1 MIIAPVKYFYPC
13 QKQGFI
19 FILFYGMMYLFRK
32 SLGSDEVDF
41 KEDGFMLT
49 LALVVVAFVIVQA
62 MFFLVRAIKRARQ
75 LGIEKSTIKSTIVSS
90 GLFTVAPAIGIVA
103 TVLTLAA
110 GLGYVLPW
118 IRLTVIGNIS
128 YEVTAATNAIEAYG
142 LSGGIANAIT
152 DKEVFGTV
160 AWVMTLGSIMPL
172 LLIPFLLKTV
182 QKKIGKT
189 VSKNGKWSSVMSAA
203 AFIGLI
209 AAFVARAIAGK
220 GEPDIIGDGAGV
232 LSVAALIFSV
242 VLMLIIQKIASAKN
256 LKWLDSFAMPFSMIG
271 AMALVMLLAQ
281 LLPESIAFL
290 EWRG

>member
-1 MIIAPVKYFYPC
+1 M
-13 QKQGFI
+13 
-19 FILFYGMMYLFRK
+19 LN
-32 SLGSDEVDF
+32 F
-41 KEDGFMLT
+41 KEDSFMIT
-49 LALVVVAFVIVQA
+49 LALGVVVFVIAQA
-62 MFFLVRAIKRARQ
+62 AFFLVRAIKKAKK
-75 LGIEKSTIKSTIVSS
+75 LGIESATIKNTVTSS
-90 GLFTVAPAIGIVA
+90 ALFTVAPAIGIVA

-142 LSGGIANAIT
+142 LIGGIANPIE
-152 DKEVFGTV
+152 DPEVFGTV

-172 LLIPFLLKTV
+172 VLIPIFLKKV
-182 QKKIGKT
+182 QNRIGKAM
-189 VSKNGKWSSVMSAA
+189 SKNNAWSSVMSAA

-220 GEPDIIGDGAGV
+220 GNEAVIGDGAGV
-232 LSVAALIFSV
+232 LSVAALVFSV
-242 VLMLIIQKIASAKN
+242 VLMLILQKIADVKN
-256 LKWLDSFAMPFSMIG
+256 WKWLESFAMPFSMIG

-281 LLPESIAFL
+281 VLPEGIAFL

>member
-1 MIIAPVKYFYPC
+1 M
-13 QKQGFI
+13 
-19 FILFYGMMYLFRK
+19 
-32 SLGSDEVDF
+32 DF
-41 KEDGFMLT
+41 KEDKFMVA
-49 LALVVVAFVIVQA
+49 LALIVVAFVTAQA
-62 MFFLVRAIKRARQ
+62 VFFLVRAIKRAKE
-75 LGIEKSTIKSTIVSS
+75 LGIEKSTIKSTMVSS

-142 LSGGIANAIT
+142 LTGGIANPIT

-172 LLIPFLLKTV
+172 ILIPFLLKKI
-182 QKKIGKT
+182 QKKIGKAA
-189 VSKNGKWSSVMSAA
+189 SKNSKWSSIMSAA

-209 AAFVARAIAGK
+209 AAFEARAIAGK
-220 GEPDIIGDGAGV
+220 GDSNVRGDVAGV
-232 LSVAALIFSV
+232 LSVAALIFST
-242 VLMLIIQKIASAKN
+242 VLMLILQKISKAKKW
-256 LKWLDSFAMPFSMIG
+256 KWLESFAMPFSMIG

-281 LLPESIAFL
+281 ILPESVAFL

>member
-1 MIIAPVKYFYPC
+1 MN
-13 QKQGFI
+13 
-19 FILFYGMMYLFRK
+19 
-32 SLGSDEVDF
+32 F
-41 KEDGFMLT
+41 KEDTFMIA
-49 LALVVVAFVIVQA
+49 LAVCVAVFVIAQA
-62 MFFLVRAIKRARQ
+62 LFFLIRAIKRAKK
-75 LGIEKSTIKSTIVSS
+75 LGIGKDTIKNTIVSS

-103 TVLTLAA
+103 TVLTLSA

-142 LSGGIANAIT
+142 LTGGIANEIT
-152 DKEVFGTV
+152 NPEVFATV

-172 LLIPFLLKTV
+172 VLIPIFLKKI
-182 QKKIGKT
+182 QKKIGKAA
-189 VSKNGKWSSVMSAA
+189 SKNNAWASVMSAA

-220 GEPDIIGDGAGV
+220 GSADITGDGAGV

-242 VLMLIIQKIASAKN
+242 VLMLIFQKLADAKGW
-256 LKWLDSFAMPFSMIG
+256 KWLESFAMPFSMIG

-281 LLPESIAFL
+281 ALPESIAFL